1 MGSIRKP
8 FREKKGN
15 YRKISRLHRLEADW
29 RSPRQTVSLN
39 SLKTQLLVVFVAAF
53 ILFLMSL
60 VNSYISSRITTPIRK
75 LELSVNEIEKGNLNA
90 KVDAEGSYEIRHLGQ
105 SVQNMAKQIQVLMAD
120 IVSEHEKKRKQE
132 FEYAAVSDQ
141 SPFPL

>member
-1 MGSIRKP
+1 MDGVTLGNEGYIYLIDGNGEIIYHPRAQLIDSGLEHEIIGLYRNTGMGSIRKP
-8 FREKKGN
+8 FMEKKGN
-15 YRKISRLHRLEADW
+15 YRKISRLHRLEADR

-75 LELSVNEIEKGNLNA
+75 LELSVNEN
-90 KVDAEGSYEIRHLGQ
+90 
-105 SVQNMAKQIQVLMAD
+105 
-120 IVSEHEKKRKQE
+120 
-132 FEYAAVSDQ
+132 
-141 SPFPL
+141 